1 MSSRISLRGTGHA
14 GRFNGPLR
22 HALAQWPR
30 AQGRDAGTEK
40 RTRFYAVTVREWRV
54 DSLWRPEFSH
64 LCRQV
69 SSKIQ
74 AVGGLSDDFPSFRT
88 KGIFSP

>member
-1 MSSRISLRGTGHA
+1 MSSRIPHRGTGHT

-22 HALAQWPR
+22 HTHAQWPH
-30 AQGRDAGTEK
+30 AQGRDAGIEK
-40 RTRFYAVTVREWRV
+40 CARFYAVTVPELRV

-69 SSKIQ
+69 SSKMQ

>member
-1 MSSRISLRGTGHA
+1 MSSRIPRRGTGHA

-22 HALAQWPR
+22 HTLAQWPR
-30 AQGRDAGTEK
+30 AQGRDAGIEK
-40 RTRFYAVTVREWRV
+40 CTRFYAVTVRELRV

-74 AVGGLSDDFPSFRT
+74 AVGGNHRDFPSFRT
-88 KGIFSP
+88 TGIFSP